1 MNDYRR
7 AAEKVKMWLDAH
19 FDDHGRCT
27 IDPDEGRFYPKAPY
41 LLNAAGLRTKG
52 ARAASWALDHCIDK
66 KGNFTGLGEP
76 ENRLYA
82 MGWLLLGAV
91 AVERF
96 DLVGVLARRLGQLQD
111 GASGGMV
118 LMDPDAG
125 EEVAEVCFSG
135 GVGMALVAAGE
146 TQRARCMADRFA
158 ALLDIQPL
166 PGRYYNRF
174 RRDGSVIDRPAA
186 GEWEKMYD
194 LELDEQRP
202 ANFATVVNTLVW
214 VGRATRQPRY
224 WAAAR
229 RYIDLVYSH
238 RLDPAR
244 FGRATKFGWAMLN
257 LYEDSGEEDLLHK
270 VRQLGDVLVE
280 HQCEDGLWDPRPGPV
295 VDAPAYARL
304 SYASDCAMTVLALAQ
319 LD

>member
-1 MNDYRR
+1 
-7 AAEKVKMWLDAH
+7 
-19 FDDHGRCT
+19 
-27 IDPDEGRFYPKAPY
+27 
-41 LLNAAGLRTKG
+41 
-52 ARAASWALDHCIDK
+52 
-66 KGNFTGLGEP
+66 
-76 ENRLYA
+76 
-82 MGWLLLGAV
+82 
-91 AVERF
+91 
-96 DLVGVLARRLGQLQD
+96 
-111 GASGGMV
+111 
-118 LMDPDAG
+118 
-125 EEVAEVCFSG
+125 
-135 GVGMALVAAGE
+135 MALVAAGE
-146 TQRARCMADRFA
+146 TERARCMADRFA
-158 ALLDIQPL
+158 ALIDIQPL

-224 WAAAR
+224 WSAAR

-244 FGRATKFGWAMLN
+244 FGRATKLGWAMLN

-304 SYASDCAMTVLALAQ
+304 SYASDCAMTVLAMAQ